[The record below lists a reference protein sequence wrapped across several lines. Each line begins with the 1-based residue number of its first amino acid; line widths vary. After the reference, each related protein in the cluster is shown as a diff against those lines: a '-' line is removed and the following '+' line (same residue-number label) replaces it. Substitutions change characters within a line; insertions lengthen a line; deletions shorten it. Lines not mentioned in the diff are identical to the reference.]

1 MPRSGG
7 GENVEKSKDERSKLK
22 VTARQRSIDFSP
34 YGRRPSVH
42 IQLLATLIENLFLM
56 FSLRYGQDD
65 KYRENSSS
73 TPGGE
78 VSRSDGGEDVEK
90 SKDERSKLKVT
101 ARQRS
106 FTSCYS
112 LRSSKTFLIFTLRNG
127 QDDKYRENSSS
138 TPGGEVS
145 RSDGGEEHGNVT
157 ASNAL
162 FIKNRPPYFFIITDF
177 TIFIKNIPYY
187 IILLTINICYEKNYV
202 IDVVCCGNAVGQL

>member
-1 MPRSGG
+1 MQIAPPLFEVEVPRSGG

-73 TPGGE
+73 TLGGE
-78 VSRSDGGEDVEK
+78 VSLS
-90 SKDERSKLKVT
+90 
-101 ARQRS
+101 A
-106 FTSCYS
+106 
-112 LRSSKTFLIFTLRNG
+112 
-127 QDDKYRENSSS
+127 
-138 TPGGEVS
+138 
-145 RSDGGEEHGNVT
+145 GGEEHGNVT
-157 ASNAL
+157 TSNSL

-187 IILLTINICYEKNYV
+187 IIILTINICYEKNYV

>member
-78 VSRSDGGEDVEK
+78 
-90 SKDERSKLKVT
+90 
-101 ARQRS
+101 
-106 FTSCYS
+106 
-112 LRSSKTFLIFTLRNG
+112 
-127 QDDKYRENSSS
+127 
-138 TPGGEVS
+138 
-145 RSDGGEEHGNVT
+145 EHENVT

-177 TIFIKNIPYY
+177 IIFITDNTLLYCKPLVGDFAAKIVIPTERSDET
-187 IILLTINICYEKNYV
+187 LVRQCL
-202 IDVVCCGNAVGQL
+202 

>member
-1 MPRSGG
+1 MQIAPPLPEGRCHAVTEERMLKRAKMKDKRS
-7 GENVEKSKDERSKLK
+7 RLK

-78 VSRSDGGEDVEK
+78 VSRSDGGE
-90 SKDERSKLKVT
+90 
-101 ARQRS
+101 
-106 FTSCYS
+106 
-112 LRSSKTFLIFTLRNG
+112 
-127 QDDKYRENSSS
+127 
-138 TPGGEVS
+138 
-145 RSDGGEEHGNVT
+145 EHGNVT

-177 TIFIKNIPYY
+177 TIFIKNNT
-187 IILLTINICYEKNYV
+187 LLYNITNHKY
-202 IDVVCCGNAVGQL
+202 QL